1 MTESGIVMDV
11 KEEQSWNAE
20 SGIVELP
27 PFKIISFNSP
37 SGIKEEKRIPL
48 IIGTVMDVKEEQP

>member
-1 MTESGIVMDV
+1 MDV